1 MPVQMD
7 SDSLEAKIIKILME
21 GRPITIK
28 ELAKELNVSDRK
40 LKRAVKGLA
49 SKNIIQIEELP
60 DKKYLRLIRGDI
72 QFQGTN
78 PSQEKAVK
86 HKKEKEKDDERG
98 SKKSRRMMYR

>member
-7 SDSLEAKIIKILME
+7 SDSLEAKIIRKLME
-21 GRPITIK
+21 GKPITMK

-86 HKKEKEKDDERG
+86 HKKEKEKDERG
-98 SKKSRRMMYR
+98 SKKSRSMMYR